1 MFCSFVKAYF
11 DKYSVKTMEENALYP
26 DQLVYLNAGMHDGKI
41 AFDGGKVILNAAK
54 KEATAMLETFAAFAY
69 VVDGIYSSGLTI
81 SAMDAAATGF
91 INNWESEKYRKEM
104 AKKG

>member
-1 MFCSFVKAYF
+1 
-11 DKYSVKTMEENALYP
+11 MEEYALYP
-26 DQLVYLNAGMHDGKI
+26 DQLVYLNSGVHDGKI
-41 AFDGGKVILNAAK
+41 SFTSDKIIINAPK

-69 VVDGIYSSGLTI
+69 VIDNILSSNLKI
-81 SAMDAAATGF
+81 NPMDEEATGF